1 MKPRTSLLV
10 LAALFVV
17 AHGAGD
23 RPRAQSIASRATPP
37 ASIPTVSLANVAR
50 QGFFFA
56 GGQYVKAQG
65 ATEETMGGA
74 MYVEVM
80 VPRQIR
86 SPYPIVFLHG
96 AGQTGVDWLQTPD
109 GRPGWAYDFLDMG
122 YVVYLQDFPAR
133 GRSQYVP
140 GVDGTPDRLNL
151 NIRTAPNLEETFTAA
166 AARGDFPQAKK
177 HTQWPGTG
185 RIGDTVFDA
194 FARTQ
199 VQFLAGAR
207 QETLT
212 RDANIALLDM
222 IGTPVIL
229 LTHSQ
234 GGAFGWLVAD
244 ARPTLVKAIVTVEP
258 AAPPIRGVNQAK
270 LTYNEGGGLSW
281 GVANSPITYEPAISD
296 PSELK
301 PVLEA
306 RAPAADPSNAAG
318 VPADKVPCYVQQE
331 PARRLK
337 NLQRIPVLFL
347 NGEGSY
353 HRIYDHCLAKWLN
366 QAGVKAQY
374 VEMERAGMPG
384 NGHMMMLE
392 KNSAAIARYMG
403 NWLSRNARPAAGE
416 NPSRA
421 MPPKTIPTFATE
433 NVARKGVYFAG
444 GSYWGPQGSQ
454 IMRGAM
460 YTEVWVPRQIR
471 HPNPVVLFH
480 ANGQT
485 GVIWQQTPD
494 GRAGWA
500 YRLLEQGFVVYMVD
514 YPARGRS
521 AYVPVAGPDGKAPV
535 DGNLGIRT
543 ALELE
548 RIWTNTRERGDF
560 PLKANHTQWPGAGTI
575 GDPVFDTFMKSQVQF
590 AGASVGLARD
600 ATISLLD
607 TIGAPVILL
616 AHSQGGGIAFDVI
629 EQRASLVRAL
639 VSLEPGG
646 PQFGN
651 VDTAKVTAGP
661 RNPNSW
667 GLTTSRFEYDPPA
680 GSPADLNVVL
690 EEKSERVDE
699 ARCWM
704 QVEPARR
711 LARWRNV
718 RVLAPSANGT
728 YHRVYDPC
736 IPKFLRQAGVQTD
749 FVRLEDVGITGNS
762 HIMMLEKNSD
772 DIIRFV
778 TTWIQKNV
786 PATAAAATN

>member
-1 MKPRTSLLV
+1 MKLRTSL
-10 LAALFVV
+10 ALCIAWIVFV
-17 AHGAGD
+17 AGGLPHAD
-23 RPRAQSIASRATPP
+23 AQTVTSRAAPP
-37 ASIPTVSLANVAR
+37 AAVPTVSLANVAR
-50 QGFFFA
+50 QGFFYA
-56 GGQYVKAQG
+56 GGKYVKAEG

-86 SPYPIVFLHG
+86 SPYPIVMLHG

-109 GRPGWAYDFLDMG
+109 GRPGWAYNFLDLG

-166 AARGDFPQAKK
+166 AVRGDFPQAKK
-177 HTQWPGTG
+177 HTQWPGG
-185 RIGDTVFDA
+185 GHIGDKVFDD
-194 FARTQ
+194 FAKTQ
-199 VQFLAGAR
+199 VQFLAGGR

-212 RDANIALLDM
+212 RDANVALLDM

-244 ARPTLVKAIVTVEP
+244 ARPWFVKAIVTVEP

-281 GVANSPITYEPAISD
+281 GVANSPITYEPAIAN
-296 PSELK
+296 PAELQT
-301 PVLEA
+301 VLEA
-306 RAPAADPSNAAG
+306 QTPAG
-318 VPADKVPCYVQQE
+318 DKVPCYVQQE
-331 PARRLK
+331 PARKLK
-337 NLQRIPVLFL
+337 NLQNIPVLFL
-347 NGEGSY
+347 NGEASY

-366 QAGVKAQY
+366 QAGVKTEY
-374 VEMERAGMPG
+374 VEMEKAGMSG

-392 KNSAAIARYMG
+392 RNSAEIAKYIG
-403 NWLSRNARPAAGE
+403 TWLTRNARPTNAE
-416 NPSRA
+416 SNSRA
-421 MPPKTIPTFATE
+421 MPPKTIPTFSTE
-433 NVARKGVYFAG
+433 NFARKGFYFAG
-444 GSYWGPQGSQ
+444 GSYWGEQGSQ
-454 IMRGAM
+454 VMRGAM

-471 HPNPVVLFH
+471 HPNPIVLFH

-500 YRLLEQGFVVYMVD
+500 YRLVEQGFVVYMVD

-521 AYVPVAGPDGKAPV
+521 AYVPVMAADGKAPV
-535 DGNLGIRT
+535 DGTLGIRT
-543 ALELE
+543 ALDLE
-548 RIWTNTRERGDF
+548 RIWTNARERGDF
-560 PLKANHTQWPGAGTI
+560 PLKMNHTQWPGAGKI
-575 GDPVFDTFMKSQVQF
+575 GDPIFDNFMKSQVQF
-590 AGASVGLARD
+590 AGASPGLARD
-600 ATISLLD
+600 ATIALLD
-607 TIGAPVILL
+607 TIGQQVILL

-629 EQRASLVRAL
+629 EQRPNRVRAL

-651 VDTAKVTAGP
+651 VDTAKVTSGP

-680 GSPADLNVVL
+680 NSPADLNVVL
-690 EEKSERVDE
+690 EEKSERPDE

-704 QVEPARR
+704 QVEPARK
-711 LARWRNV
+711 LARWKNI
-718 RVLAPSANGT
+718 RVLSATANGT

-736 IPKFLRQAGVQTD
+736 IPKFLTQAGVQSD
-749 FVRLEDVGITGNS
+749 LVRLEDAGISGNS
-762 HIMMLEKNSD
+762 HVMMLEKNSD
-772 DIIRFV
+772 DIIRFI
-778 TTWIQKNV
+778 TGWIQKNV
-786 PATAAAATN
+786 PATTPAATN